1 MDLTTTSPASGYSAR
16 SQPIAYHSTASP
28 SKVPEEPYRFEPFGD
43 DGLTFEDILDVINPL
58 QHIPIIST
66 LYREWTDDQIDPIPR
81 IAGGALFGGWM
92 GAISSLVNM
101 VVDEITGSD
110 VGEHVLAFATDL
122 LGIDDSEPS
131 EMYAGA
137 ISPPE
142 GDADTVPLE
151 IASGGRPSPAP
162 VPTSLEV
169 LEWPHL
175 TTDPAADTL
184 QALKTVPTVGVLE
197 NRMASVRQGHVT
209 DLVVLAMSMYEK
221 GERSDTQ
228 RVTPRIDVLS

>member
-1 MDLTTTSPASGYSAR
+1 MHLTTTSPASDHSVR
-16 SQPIAYHSTASP
+16 TQPAAYHSNGTS
-28 SKVPEEPYRFEPFGD
+28 SKGPKEPYAFAPFGD

-66 LYREWTDDQIDPIPR
+66 LYREWTGDQIDPIPR
-81 IAGGALFGGWM
+81 VAGGALFGGWA
-92 GAISSLVNM
+92 GAIASLVNV

-122 LGIDDSEPS
+122 LGIGDSEPS

-137 ISPPE
+137 SRFP
-142 GDADTVPLE
+142 GDAPDTVPLE

-162 VPTSLEV
+162 VATSLDV
-169 LEWPHL
+169 LEWPYL
-175 TTDPAADTL
+175 AAAPAADTL
-184 QALKTVPTVGVLE
+184 RDLKKGPNLDVLE
-197 NRMASVRQGHVT
+197 NRMASVRQGKVT

-221 GERSDTQ
+221 GEHSDTQ